1 MSFLIAK
8 QPIFNKEGRIVAYE
22 VYLRKKDNMLE
33 YPKEVPY
40 NRSAYIILQI
50 LTEHGIDRVGEGKKV
65 MLNVSVDA
73 LLNRAFEN
81 LPPEKLIFELLKP
94 QIQVGEVIIGQAL
107 KSMSRFKEAGALF
120 ASYYELLEDER
131 YQKFI
136 EGSSLISVD
145 FSHLNDK
152 RIEQLK
158 AKGKKVIVT
167 KIETKEQYEKALKVG
182 DFFEGNYLESP
193 YILKEFEIA
202 PYLKTTLL
210 RLMSVVHNAQSTKE
224 IAEFISYDVG
234 LTAKLLRF
242 VNSAY
247 FSPIQEI
254 KSVEQACS
262 MLGLK
267 NLKNFIFLLAMNDY
281 ISVEKALCF
290 KKPRT
295 HLVCLANPL
304 QAQKAHM
311 VLEKRISFFFGKYW
325 SKVIATFLTSNLPTG
340 KTFIALSL
348 TSTNPSLS
356 MSLSCWSS
364 SSKCSSKFIPKALS
378 IRSKSHLKLHINSMI
393 TSLLRRSSCPSKNPL
408 MVAKS
413 PLSKAK

>member
-8 QPIFNKEGRIVAYE
+8 QPIFDKEGRIVAYE
-22 VYLRKKDNMLE
+22 VYLRKKGNILE

-40 NRSAYIILQI
+40 NRSAYIVVEI

-73 LLNRAFEN
+73 LLNRVFEN

-107 KSMSRFKEAGALF
+107 KSMSRFKEARALF

-131 YQKFI
+131 YQKFV
-136 EGSSLISVD
+136 EESFFISVD
-145 FSHLNDK
+145 FPHLNDK

-158 AKGKKVIVT
+158 AKGKKIIVT

-210 RLMSVVHNAQSTKE
+210 RLMSVVHSAQSTKE

-247 FSPIQEI
+247 FSSIQEI

-281 ISVEKALCF
+281 ISVENPALW
-290 KKPRT
+290 KKS
-295 HLVCLANPL
+295 LVRALLAKSIAERIAPDFEDAAYL
-304 QAQKAHM
+304 AGLFSLIYEILGVDK
-311 VLEKRISFFFGKYW
+311 ISFLKEINIDKLIIDAYTGENRKLRQILDIVSQLEERYSEILSSEDIFNVPLLLKIEELTGIYRSDIFQMLKDSYE
-325 SKVIATFLTSNLPTG
+325 KVDYIFNL
-340 KTFIALSL
+340 
-348 TSTNPSLS
+348 
-356 MSLSCWSS
+356 
-364 SSKCSSKFIPKALS
+364 
-378 IRSKSHLKLHINSMI
+378 
-393 TSLLRRSSCPSKNPL
+393 
-408 MVAKS
+408 
-413 PLSKAK
+413 

>member
-1 MSFLIAK
+1 VSFLIAK
-8 QPIFNKEGRIVAYE
+8 QPIFDKEGRIVAYE
-22 VYLRKKDNMLE
+22 VYLRKKGNTLE

-40 NRSAYIILQI
+40 NRSAYIIVEI
-50 LTEHGIDRVGEGKKV
+50 LTEHGIDRVGEGKRV

-81 LPPEKLIFELLKP
+81 LPLEKLIFELLKP
-94 QIQVGEVIIGQAL
+94 QIQVGEVIIGQTL
-107 KSMSRFKEAGALF
+107 KSMGRFKEAGVLF

-131 YQKFI
+131 YQKFV
-136 EGSSLISVD
+136 EESFFISVD
-145 FSHLNDK
+145 FPHLKDK

-158 AKGKKVIVT
+158 AKGKKIIVT
-167 KIETKEQYEKALKVG
+167 KIETKEQYEKALKLG

-210 RLMSVVHNAQSTKE
+210 RLMSVVHGAQSTKE

-281 ISVEKALCF
+281 ISVENPALW
-290 KKPRT
+290 KKS
-295 HLVCLANPL
+295 LVRALLAKSVAERIAPG
-304 QAQKAHM
+304 
-311 VLEKRISFFFGKYW
+311 LEDAAYLVGLFSLIDEILGVDKISFLKDIHMDKLIIDAYTGENKKLRQILDIVSQLEERYSEILSSEDIFNAPLLLKIEELTGIYRSDIFQMLKDAYE
-325 SKVIATFLTSNLPTG
+325 KVDYIFNL
-340 KTFIALSL
+340 
-348 TSTNPSLS
+348 
-356 MSLSCWSS
+356 
-364 SSKCSSKFIPKALS
+364 
-378 IRSKSHLKLHINSMI
+378 
-393 TSLLRRSSCPSKNPL
+393 
-408 MVAKS
+408 
-413 PLSKAK
+413 

>member
-8 QPIFNKEGRIVAYE
+8 QPIFDKEGRIVAYE

-40 NRSAYIILQI
+40 NRSAYIIVEI

-65 MLNVSVDA
+65 MLNVSVDT
-73 LLNRAFEN
+73 LLNKAFEN

-94 QIQVGEVIIGQAL
+94 QIQVGEVTLGQAL

-120 ASYYELLEDER
+120 ASHYELLDDER
-131 YQKFI
+131 YQKFV
-136 EGSSLISVD
+136 EESFFISVD
-145 FSHLNDK
+145 FPHLKDK

-158 AKGKKVIVT
+158 AKGKRIIVT

-210 RLMSVVHNAQSTKE
+210 RLMSVVHSAQSTKE

-281 ISVEKALCF
+281 ISVENSNLWKKSLVRALLA
-290 KKPRT
+290 KSIAERIAPRLEDAAY
-295 HLVCLANPL
+295 LVGLFSL
-304 QAQKAHM
+304 IDEILGVDK
-311 VLEKRISFFFGKYW
+311 ISFLKDIHMDKLIIDGYTGENKELRQILDVVSQLEERYSEILSSEDIFNAPLLVKIEELTGIYRFDLFRMLKDAYE
-325 SKVIATFLTSNLPTG
+325 KVDYIFNL
-340 KTFIALSL
+340 
-348 TSTNPSLS
+348 
-356 MSLSCWSS
+356 
-364 SSKCSSKFIPKALS
+364 
-378 IRSKSHLKLHINSMI
+378 
-393 TSLLRRSSCPSKNPL
+393 
-408 MVAKS
+408 
-413 PLSKAK
+413 

>member
-8 QPIFNKEGRIVAYE
+8 QPIFDKEGRIVAYE
-22 VYLRKKDNMLE
+22 VYLRKKGNVLE

-40 NRSAYIILQI
+40 NRSAYIIVEI
-50 LTEHGIDRVGEGKKV
+50 LAEYGIDRVGEGKKV

-73 LLNRAFEN
+73 LLNKAFEN
-81 LPPEKLIFELLKP
+81 LPMEKLIFELLKP
-94 QIQVGEVIIGQAL
+94 QIQVGGVTITQTL

-120 ASYYELLEDER
+120 ASHYELLEDER
-131 YQKFI
+131 YQQFV
-136 EGSSLISVD
+136 EGSFFVSVD
-145 FSHLNDK
+145 FPSLNDR

-158 AKGKKVIVT
+158 AKGKKIIVT
-167 KIETKEQYEKALKVG
+167 KIETKEQYEEALKVG

-193 YILKEFEIA
+193 YILKEFELA

-210 RLMSVVHNAQSTKE
+210 RLMSVVYSAQSTKE

-267 NLKNFIFLLAMNDY
+267 NLRNFVFLLAMNDY
-281 ISVEKALCF
+281 ISVENPKLWKRSLVRALLA
-290 KKPRT
+290 KSIAERIAPGLKDT
-295 HLVCLANPL
+295 AYLVGLFSL
-304 QAQKAHM
+304 IDEILGVDK
-311 VLEKRISFFFGKYW
+311 ISFLRELNLDKLIIDAYTGENERLKQILDIVSQLEERYSEILKSEDVFNAPLLLKIEELTGIYRSDLFQMLKDAYE
-325 SKVIATFLTSNLPTG
+325 KVDYIFNL
-340 KTFIALSL
+340 
-348 TSTNPSLS
+348 
-356 MSLSCWSS
+356 
-364 SSKCSSKFIPKALS
+364 
-378 IRSKSHLKLHINSMI
+378 
-393 TSLLRRSSCPSKNPL
+393 
-408 MVAKS
+408 
-413 PLSKAK
+413 

>member
-1 MSFLIAK
+1 VSFLIAR
-8 QPIFNKEGRIVAYE
+8 QPIFDKEGRIVAYE
-22 VYLRKKDNMLE
+22 VYLRKKGNTLE

-40 NRSAYIILQI
+40 NRSAYIILEI
-50 LTEHGIDRVGEGKKV
+50 LTEHGIDRVGEGKRV

-73 LLNRAFEN
+73 LLNRAFES

-94 QIQVGEVIIGQAL
+94 QIQVGGVIIGQTL
-107 KSMSRFKEAGALF
+107 KSMGRFKEAGVLF

-131 YQKFI
+131 YQKFV
-136 EGSSLISVD
+136 EESFFISVD
-145 FSHLNDK
+145 FPHLNDK

-158 AKGKKVIVT
+158 AKGKKIIVT

-210 RLMSVVHNAQSTKE
+210 RLMSMVHSAQSTKE

-281 ISVEKALCF
+281 ISVENPTLWKKSLVRALLA
-290 KKPRT
+290 KSIAERIAPGLEDAT
-295 HLVCLANPL
+295 YLVGLFSL
-304 QAQKAHM
+304 IDEILGVDK
-311 VLEKRISFFFGKYW
+311 ISFLKEINIDKLIIDAYTGENKKLRQILDIVSQLEERYSEILSSEDIFNVPLLLKIEELTGIYRSDIFQMLKDAYE
-325 SKVIATFLTSNLPTG
+325 KVDYIFNL
-340 KTFIALSL
+340 
-348 TSTNPSLS
+348 
-356 MSLSCWSS
+356 
-364 SSKCSSKFIPKALS
+364 
-378 IRSKSHLKLHINSMI
+378 
-393 TSLLRRSSCPSKNPL
+393 
-408 MVAKS
+408 
-413 PLSKAK
+413 

>member
-8 QPIFNKEGRIVAYE
+8 QPIFDKEGRIVAYE

-40 NRSAYIILQI
+40 NRSAYIIVEI

-73 LLNRAFEN
+73 LLNKAFEN
-81 LPPEKLIFELLKP
+81 LPLEKLIFELLKP
-94 QIQVGEVIIGQAL
+94 QIQVGEVVIGQSL
-107 KSMSRFKEAGALF
+107 KSVSRFKEAGALF

-131 YQKFI
+131 YQKFV
-136 EGSSLISVD
+136 EESFLISVD
-145 FSHLNDK
+145 FPHLKDK

-210 RLMSVVHNAQSTKE
+210 RLMSLVHSAQSTKE

-254 KSVEQACS
+254 KSLEQACS

-281 ISVEKALCF
+281 ISVENSSLWKKSLVRALLA
-290 KKPRT
+290 KSMAERIAPRLEDAAY
-295 HLVCLANPL
+295 LVGLFSL
-304 QAQKAHM
+304 IDEILDVDK
-311 VLEKRISFFFGKYW
+311 ISFLKDIRMDKLIIDGYTGENKELRQILDVVSQLEEGYSEILKSEDVFNAPLLLK
-325 SKVIATFLTSNLPTG
+325 IEELTGIYRFDLFRMLKDAYERADYIFNL
-340 KTFIALSL
+340 
-348 TSTNPSLS
+348 
-356 MSLSCWSS
+356 
-364 SSKCSSKFIPKALS
+364 
-378 IRSKSHLKLHINSMI
+378 
-393 TSLLRRSSCPSKNPL
+393 
-408 MVAKS
+408 
-413 PLSKAK
+413 

>member
-8 QPIFNKEGRIVAYE
+8 QPIFDKEGRIVAYE
-22 VYLRKKDNMLE
+22 VYLRKKGNLLE

-40 NRSAYIILQI
+40 NRSAYIIVEI
-50 LTEHGIDRVGEGKKV
+50 LAEHGIDRVGEGKKL

-81 LPPEKLIFELLKP
+81 LPMEKLIFELLKP
-94 QIQVGEVIIGQAL
+94 QIQVGGVTIAQTL

-120 ASYYELLEDER
+120 ASHYELLEDER
-131 YQKFI
+131 YQKFM
-136 EGSSLISVD
+136 EESFFISVD
-145 FSHLNDK
+145 FPHLNDE

-158 AKGKKVIVT
+158 AKGKKIIVT

-193 YILKEFEIA
+193 YILKEFEMA

-210 RLMSVVHNAQSTKE
+210 RLISMVHSAQSTKE

-254 KSVEQACS
+254 RSVEQACS

-267 NLKNFIFLLAMNDY
+267 NLKNFIFLLAINDY
-281 ISVEKALCF
+281 ISVENPKLWKRSLVRAL
-290 KKPRT
+290 
-295 HLVCLANPL
+295 LAKSIAERIAPDFEDAAYL
-304 QAQKAHM
+304 AGLFSLIDKILG
-311 VLEKRISFFFGKYW
+311 VDKISFLRDLHLDKLIINAY
-325 SKVIATFLTSNLPTG
+325 TG
-340 KTFIALSL
+340 E
-348 TSTNPSLS
+348 NE
-356 MSLSCWSS
+356 
-364 SSKCSSKFIPKALS
+364 
-378 IRSKSHLKLHINSMI
+378 RLKQILDTIS
-393 TSLLRRSSCPSKNPL
+393 
-408 MVAKS
+408 
-413 PLSKAK
+413 

>member
-8 QPIFNKEGRIVAYE
+8 QPIFDKEGRIVAYE
-22 VYLRKKDNMLE
+22 VYLRKKGNTLE

-40 NRSAYIILQI
+40 NRSAYIIVEI
-50 LTEHGIDRVGEGKKV
+50 LTEHGIDRVGEGKRV

-73 LLNRAFEN
+73 LLNRAFES

-94 QIQVGEVIIGQAL
+94 QIQVGGVIIGQTL
-107 KSMSRFKEAGALF
+107 KSMGRFKEAGVLF
-120 ASYYELLEDER
+120 ASYYELLEVER
-131 YQKFI
+131 YQKFV
-136 EGSSLISVD
+136 EESFFISVD
-145 FSHLNDK
+145 FPHLNDK

-158 AKGKKVIVT
+158 AKGKKIIVT
-167 KIETKEQYEKALKVG
+167 KIETKEQYEEALKVG

-210 RLMSVVHNAQSTKE
+210 RLMSVVHSAQSTKE

-267 NLKNFIFLLAMNDY
+267 SLKNFIFLLAMNDY
-281 ISVEKALCF
+281 ISVENPTLWKKSLVRALLA
-290 KKPRT
+290 KSIAERIAPGLEDSAY
-295 HLVCLANPL
+295 LVGLFSL
-304 QAQKAHM
+304 IDKILG
-311 VLEKRISFFFGKYW
+311 VDKISFLKEINIDKLIIDAYTGENKKLRQILDIVSQLEERYSEILSSEDILNVPLLLKIEELTGIYRSDIFQMLKDAYE
-325 SKVIATFLTSNLPTG
+325 KVDYIFNL
-340 KTFIALSL
+340 
-348 TSTNPSLS
+348 
-356 MSLSCWSS
+356 
-364 SSKCSSKFIPKALS
+364 
-378 IRSKSHLKLHINSMI
+378 
-393 TSLLRRSSCPSKNPL
+393 
-408 MVAKS
+408 
-413 PLSKAK
+413 

>member
-8 QPIFNKEGRIVAYE
+8 QPIFDKEGRIVAYE

-40 NRSAYIILQI
+40 NRSAYIIVEI

-65 MLNVSVDA
+65 MLNVSVDT
-73 LLNRAFEN
+73 LLNKAFEN

-94 QIQVGEVIIGQAL
+94 QIQVGEVTLGQAL
-107 KSMSRFKEAGALF
+107 KSMSRFKEARALF
-120 ASYYELLEDER
+120 ASYYDLLEDER
-131 YQKFI
+131 YQKFV
-136 EGSSLISVD
+136 EESFLISVD
-145 FSHLNDK
+145 FPHLNDK

-210 RLMSVVHNAQSTKE
+210 RLMSLVHSAQSTKE

-281 ISVEKALCF
+281 ISVENSNLWKKSLVRALLA
-290 KKPRT
+290 KSIAERIAPRLEDAAY
-295 HLVCLANPL
+295 LVGLFSL
-304 QAQKAHM
+304 IDEILGVDK
-311 VLEKRISFFFGKYW
+311 ISFLKDIHMDKLIIDGYTGENERLRQILDIVSQLEERYSEMLSSEDIFNAPLLVKIEELTGIYRFDLFRMLKDAYE
-325 SKVIATFLTSNLPTG
+325 KVDYIFNL
-340 KTFIALSL
+340 
-348 TSTNPSLS
+348 
-356 MSLSCWSS
+356 
-364 SSKCSSKFIPKALS
+364 
-378 IRSKSHLKLHINSMI
+378 
-393 TSLLRRSSCPSKNPL
+393 
-408 MVAKS
+408 
-413 PLSKAK
+413 

>member
-1 MSFLIAK
+1 VSFLIAR
-8 QPIFNKEGRIVAYE
+8 QPIFDKEGRIVAYE
-22 VYLRKKDNMLE
+22 VYLRKKGNTLE

-40 NRSAYIILQI
+40 NRSAYIIVEI
-50 LTEHGIDRVGEGKKV
+50 LTEHGIDRVGEGKRV

-73 LLNRAFEN
+73 LLNRAFES

-94 QIQVGEVIIGQAL
+94 QIQVGGVIIGQTL
-107 KSMSRFKEAGALF
+107 KSMGRFKEAGVLF

-131 YQKFI
+131 YQKFV
-136 EGSSLISVD
+136 EESFFISVD
-145 FSHLNDK
+145 FPHLKDK

-158 AKGKKVIVT
+158 AKGKKIIVT
-167 KIETKEQYEKALKVG
+167 KIETKEQYEEALKLG

-210 RLMSVVHNAQSTKE
+210 RLMSVVHSAQSTKE

-267 NLKNFIFLLAMNDY
+267 SLKNFIFLLAMNDY
-281 ISVEKALCF
+281 ISVENPTLWKKSLVRALLA
-290 KKPRT
+290 KSIAERIAPGLEDSAY
-295 HLVCLANPL
+295 LVGLFSL
-304 QAQKAHM
+304 IDKILG
-311 VLEKRISFFFGKYW
+311 VDKISFLKDIHMDKLIIDAYTGENKKLRQILDIVSQLEERYSEILSSEDIFNVPLLLKIEELTGIYRSDLFQMLKDAYE
-325 SKVIATFLTSNLPTG
+325 KVDYIFNL
-340 KTFIALSL
+340 
-348 TSTNPSLS
+348 
-356 MSLSCWSS
+356 
-364 SSKCSSKFIPKALS
+364 
-378 IRSKSHLKLHINSMI
+378 
-393 TSLLRRSSCPSKNPL
+393 
-408 MVAKS
+408 
-413 PLSKAK
+413 

>member
-8 QPIFNKEGRIVAYE
+8 QPIFDKEGKIIAYE
-22 VYLRKKDNMLE
+22 VYLRKKGNLLE

-40 NRSAYIILQI
+40 NRSAYIIVEI
-50 LTEHGIDRVGEGKKV
+50 LAEHGVDRVGEGRRV

-73 LLNRAFEN
+73 LLNKAFEN
-81 LPPEKLIFELLKP
+81 LPMEKLIFELLKP
-94 QIQVGEVIIGQAL
+94 QIQVGGVTITQTL

-120 ASYYELLEDER
+120 ASHYELLEDER
-131 YQKFI
+131 YQQFI
-136 EGSSLISVD
+136 EDSSFVSVD
-145 FSHLNDK
+145 FPRLNDR

-158 AKGKKVIVT
+158 AKGKKIIVT
-167 KIETKEQYEKALKVG
+167 KIETKEQYEEALKVG

-210 RLMSVVHNAQSTKE
+210 RLMSVVYSAQSTKE

-254 KSVEQACS
+254 RSVEQACS

-267 NLKNFIFLLAMNDY
+267 NLRNFIFLLAMNDY
-281 ISVEKALCF
+281 ISVENPKLWKRSLVRAL
-290 KKPRT
+290 
-295 HLVCLANPL
+295 LAKSIAERIAPDFEDAAYL
-304 QAQKAHM
+304 AGLFSLIDEILGVDK
-311 VLEKRISFFFGKYW
+311 ISFLRDIHLDKLIIDAYTGENERLKKILDIVSQLEERY
-325 SKVIATFLTSNLPTG
+325 SEMSALEDAYNDPLLINIEELTG
-340 KTFIALSL
+340 IYRFDLSL
-348 TSTNPSLS
+348 MLRDAYE
-356 MSLSCWSS
+356 
-364 SSKCSSKFIPKALS
+364 KANYIFNL
-378 IRSKSHLKLHINSMI
+378 
-393 TSLLRRSSCPSKNPL
+393 
-408 MVAKS
+408 
-413 PLSKAK
+413 

>member
-8 QPIFNKEGRIVAYE
+8 QPIFDKEGRIVAYE
-22 VYLRKKDNMLE
+22 VYLRKKGNILE

-40 NRSAYIILQI
+40 NRSAYIVVEI

-73 LLNRAFEN
+73 LLNRVFEN

-107 KSMSRFKEAGALF
+107 KSMSRFKEARALF

-131 YQKFI
+131 YQKFV
-136 EGSSLISVD
+136 EESFFISVD
-145 FSHLNDK
+145 FPHLNDK

-158 AKGKKVIVT
+158 AKGKKIIVT

-210 RLMSVVHNAQSTKE
+210 RLMSMVHSAQSTKE

-281 ISVEKALCF
+281 ISVENATLWKMS
-290 KKPRT
+290 
-295 HLVCLANPL
+295 LVRAFLAKSIAERIAPG
-304 QAQKAHM
+304 
-311 VLEKRISFFFGKYW
+311 LEDAAYLAGLFSLIDEILGVDKISFLKEINIDKLIIDAYTGENKKLRQILDIVSQLEERYSEILKSEDIFNAPLLLK
-325 SKVIATFLTSNLPTG
+325 IEELTGIYRSDLFRILKDAHEKADYIFNL
-340 KTFIALSL
+340 
-348 TSTNPSLS
+348 
-356 MSLSCWSS
+356 
-364 SSKCSSKFIPKALS
+364 
-378 IRSKSHLKLHINSMI
+378 
-393 TSLLRRSSCPSKNPL
+393 
-408 MVAKS
+408 
-413 PLSKAK
+413 

>member
-8 QPIFNKEGRIVAYE
+8 QPIFDKEGRIVAYE
-22 VYLRKKDNMLE
+22 VYLRKKGNTLE

-40 NRSAYIILQI
+40 NRSAYIIVEI
-50 LTEHGIDRVGEGKKV
+50 LTELGIDRVGEGKRA

-81 LPPEKLIFELLKP
+81 LPLEKLIFELLKP
-94 QIQVGEVIIGQAL
+94 QIQVGGVTIGQTL
-107 KSMSRFKEAGALF
+107 KSMGRFKEAGVLF

-131 YQKFI
+131 YQKFV
-136 EGSSLISVD
+136 EESFFISVD
-145 FSHLNDK
+145 FPHLKDK

-158 AKGKKVIVT
+158 AKGKKIIVT
-167 KIETKEQYEKALKVG
+167 KIETKEQYEEALKVG

-210 RLMSVVHNAQSTKE
+210 RLMSMVHSAQGTKE

-281 ISVEKALCF
+281 ISVENATLWKNSLVRAL
-290 KKPRT
+290 
-295 HLVCLANPL
+295 L
-304 QAQKAHM
+304 
-311 VLEKRISFFFGKYW
+311 
-325 SKVIATFLTSNLPTG
+325 
-340 KTFIALSL
+340 
-348 TSTNPSLS
+348 
-356 MSLSCWSS
+356 
-364 SSKCSSKFIPKALS
+364 
-378 IRSKSHLKLHINSMI
+378 
-393 TSLLRRSSCPSKNPL
+393 
-408 MVAKS
+408 AKS
-413 PLSKAK
+413 IAERIAPGLEDAAYLVGLFSFIDEILGVDKVSFLKEINIDKLIIDAYTGENKKLRQILDIVSQLEERYSEILSSEDTFNAPLLLKIEELTGIYRSDLFQMLKDAYEKVDYIFNL

>member
-8 QPIFNKEGRIVAYE
+8 QPIFDKEGRIIAYE
-22 VYLRKKDNMLE
+22 VYLRKKGNLLE

-73 LLNRAFEN
+73 LLNKAFEN
-81 LPPEKLIFELLKP
+81 LPMEKLIFELLKP
-94 QIQVGEVIIGQAL
+94 QIQVGGVTITQTL

-131 YQKFI
+131 YQQFV
-136 EGSSLISVD
+136 EESFFISVD
-145 FSHLNDK
+145 FPRLNDR

-158 AKGKKVIVT
+158 AKGKKIIVT
-167 KIETKEQYEKALKVG
+167 KIETKEQYEEALKVG

-210 RLMSVVHNAQSTKE
+210 RLMSVVYSAQSTKE

-267 NLKNFIFLLAMNDY
+267 NLRNFIFLLAMNDY
-281 ISVEKALCF
+281 ISVENPKLWKRSLVRAL
-290 KKPRT
+290 
-295 HLVCLANPL
+295 LAKFIAERIAPDFEDAAYL
-304 QAQKAHM
+304 AGLFSLIDEILGVDK
-311 VLEKRISFFFGKYW
+311 ISFLRDIHLDKLIIDAYTGENERLKQILDIVSQLEERY
-325 SKVIATFLTSNLPTG
+325 SEMSALEDAYNDPFLAKIEDLTG
-340 KTFIALSL
+340 IYRFDLSL
-348 TSTNPSLS
+348 ML
-356 MSLSCWSS
+356 
-364 SSKCSSKFIPKALS
+364 KDAYEKADYIFNL
-378 IRSKSHLKLHINSMI
+378 
-393 TSLLRRSSCPSKNPL
+393 
-408 MVAKS
+408 
-413 PLSKAK
+413 

>member
-8 QPIFNKEGRIVAYE
+8 QPIFDKEGKIVAYE

-40 NRSAYIILQI
+40 NRSAYIIVEI

-65 MLNVSVDA
+65 MLNVSVDS
-73 LLNRAFEN
+73 LLNKAFEN

-94 QIQVGEVIIGQAL
+94 RIQVGEVILGQAL
-107 KSMSRFKEAGALF
+107 KSMSRFKEARALF
-120 ASYYELLEDER
+120 ASYYDLLEDER
-131 YQKFI
+131 YQKFV
-136 EGSSLISVD
+136 EESFLISVD
-145 FSHLNDK
+145 FPHLKDK

-210 RLMSVVHNAQSTKE
+210 RLMSLVHSAQSTKE

-254 KSVEQACS
+254 KSLEQACS

-281 ISVEKALCF
+281 ISVENSNLWKKSLVRALLA
-290 KKPRT
+290 KSIAERIAPGLEDAAY
-295 HLVCLANPL
+295 LVGLFSL
-304 QAQKAHM
+304 IDEILDVDK
-311 VLEKRISFFFGKYW
+311 ISFLKDIHMDKLIIDGYTGENERLRQILDIVSQLEERYSEILSSEDIFNAPLLVKIEELTGIYRSDIFRMLKDAYE
-325 SKVIATFLTSNLPTG
+325 KVDYIFNL
-340 KTFIALSL
+340 
-348 TSTNPSLS
+348 
-356 MSLSCWSS
+356 
-364 SSKCSSKFIPKALS
+364 
-378 IRSKSHLKLHINSMI
+378 
-393 TSLLRRSSCPSKNPL
+393 
-408 MVAKS
+408 
-413 PLSKAK
+413 

>member
-1 MSFLIAK
+1 VSFLIAR
-8 QPIFNKEGRIVAYE
+8 QPIFDKEGRIVAYE
-22 VYLRKKDNMLE
+22 VYLRKKGNTLE

-40 NRSAYIILQI
+40 NRSAYIIVEI
-50 LTEHGIDRVGEGKKV
+50 LTEHGIDRVGEGKRV

-73 LLNRAFEN
+73 LLNRAFES
-81 LPPEKLIFELLKP
+81 LPREKLIFELLKP
-94 QIQVGEVIIGQAL
+94 QIQVGGVIIGQTL
-107 KSMSRFKEAGALF
+107 KSMGRFKEAGVLF

-131 YQKFI
+131 YQKFV
-136 EGSSLISVD
+136 EESLFISVD
-145 FSHLNDK
+145 FPHLKDK

-158 AKGKKVIVT
+158 AKGKKIIVT
-167 KIETKEQYEKALKVG
+167 KIETKEQYEEALKVG

-210 RLMSVVHNAQSTKE
+210 RLMSVVHSAQSTKE

-267 NLKNFIFLLAMNDY
+267 SLKNFIFLLAMNDY
-281 ISVEKALCF
+281 ISVENPTLWKKSLVRALLA
-290 KKPRT
+290 KSIAERIAPRLEDSAY
-295 HLVCLANPL
+295 LVGLFSL
-304 QAQKAHM
+304 IDKILG
-311 VLEKRISFFFGKYW
+311 VDKISFLKDIHMDKLIIDAYTGENKKLRQILDIVSQLEERYSEILSSEDIFNAPILLKIEELTGIYRSDLFQMLKDAYE
-325 SKVIATFLTSNLPTG
+325 KVDYIFNL
-340 KTFIALSL
+340 
-348 TSTNPSLS
+348 
-356 MSLSCWSS
+356 
-364 SSKCSSKFIPKALS
+364 
-378 IRSKSHLKLHINSMI
+378 
-393 TSLLRRSSCPSKNPL
+393 
-408 MVAKS
+408 
-413 PLSKAK
+413 

>member
-8 QPIFNKEGRIVAYE
+8 QPIFDKEGRIVAYE
-22 VYLRKKDNMLE
+22 VYLRKKGNLLE

-40 NRSAYIILQI
+40 NRSAYIVLQI
-50 LTEHGIDRVGEGKKV
+50 LTEHGIDRVGEGKRV

-73 LLNRAFEN
+73 LLNKAFEN
-81 LPPEKLIFELLKP
+81 LPMEKLIFELLKP
-94 QIQVGEVIIGQAL
+94 QIQVGGVTITQTL

-120 ASYYELLEDER
+120 ASHYELLEDER
-131 YQKFI
+131 YQQFI
-136 EGSSLISVD
+136 EESFFVSVD
-145 FSHLNDK
+145 FPRLNDR

-158 AKGKKVIVT
+158 AKGKKIIVT
-167 KIETKEQYEKALKVG
+167 KIETKEQYEEALKVG

-210 RLMSVVHNAQSTKE
+210 RLISVVYSAQSTKE

-254 KSVEQACS
+254 RSVEQACS

-267 NLKNFIFLLAMNDY
+267 NLRNFIFLLAMNDY
-281 ISVEKALCF
+281 ISVENPKLWKRSLVRAL
-290 KKPRT
+290 
-295 HLVCLANPL
+295 LAKSIAERIAPG
-304 QAQKAHM
+304 
-311 VLEKRISFFFGKYW
+311 LEDAAYLAGLFSLIDEILGVDKISFLRDIHLDKMIIDAYTGENERLKKILDTVSQLEERY
-325 SKVIATFLTSNLPTG
+325 SEMSALEDAYNVPLLINIEELTG
-340 KTFIALSL
+340 IYGFDLSL
-348 TSTNPSLS
+348 ML
-356 MSLSCWSS
+356 
-364 SSKCSSKFIPKALS
+364 KDAYEKADYIFNL
-378 IRSKSHLKLHINSMI
+378 
-393 TSLLRRSSCPSKNPL
+393 
-408 MVAKS
+408 
-413 PLSKAK
+413 

>member
-8 QPIFNKEGRIVAYE
+8 QPIFDKEGRIVAYE
-22 VYLRKKDNMLE
+22 VYLRKKGNTLE

-40 NRSAYIILQI
+40 NRSTYIVVEI

-73 LLNRAFEN
+73 LLNKAFEN

-94 QIQVGEVIIGQAL
+94 QIQVGGVVLGQAL

-136 EGSSLISVD
+136 EGSFFISVD
-145 FSHLNDK
+145 FPHLNDK

-202 PYLKTTLL
+202 PYLKPTLL
-210 RLMSVVHNAQSTKE
+210 RLMSVVHSAQSTKE

-234 LTAKLLRF
+234 LTAKLLRY

-254 KSVEQACS
+254 KSVGQACS

-281 ISVEKALCF
+281 VSVENPALW
-290 KKPRT
+290 KKS
-295 HLVCLANPL
+295 LVRALLAKSIAERIAPG
-304 QAQKAHM
+304 
-311 VLEKRISFFFGKYW
+311 LEDAAYLVGLFSLIDEILGVDKISFLKDLHMDKLIIDAYTGENERLRQILDIVSQLEERYSEILSSEDMFNAPLLVK
-325 SKVIATFLTSNLPTG
+325 IEELTGIYRSDIFRMLKDAYERVDYIFNL
-340 KTFIALSL
+340 
-348 TSTNPSLS
+348 
-356 MSLSCWSS
+356 
-364 SSKCSSKFIPKALS
+364 
-378 IRSKSHLKLHINSMI
+378 
-393 TSLLRRSSCPSKNPL
+393 
-408 MVAKS
+408 
-413 PLSKAK
+413 

>member
-8 QPIFNKEGRIVAYE
+8 QPIFDKEGRIVAYE
-22 VYLRKKDNMLE
+22 VYLRKKGNTLE

-40 NRSAYIILQI
+40 NRSAYIIVEI
-50 LTEHGIDRVGEGKKV
+50 LAEHGIDRVGEGKRV

-81 LPPEKLIFELLKP
+81 LPLEKLIFELLKP
-94 QIQVGEVIIGQAL
+94 QIQVGGVIIGQTL

-131 YQKFI
+131 YQKFV
-136 EGSSLISVD
+136 EESFFISVD
-145 FSHLNDK
+145 FPHLKDK

-210 RLMSVVHNAQSTKE
+210 RLMSMVHSAQSTKE
-224 IAEFISYDVG
+224 IAELISCDVG

-267 NLKNFIFLLAMNDY
+267 NLKNFIFLLATNDY
-281 ISVEKALCF
+281 ISVENATLWKMSLVRALLA
-290 KKPRT
+290 KSIAERIAPGLEDSAY
-295 HLVCLANPL
+295 LVGLFSL
-304 QAQKAHM
+304 IDKILG
-311 VLEKRISFFFGKYW
+311 VDKISFLKEINIDKLIIDAYTGENKKLRQILDIVSQLEEGYSEILKSEDIYNAPLLLKIEELTGIYRSDLFRMLKDAYE
-325 SKVIATFLTSNLPTG
+325 KVDYIFNL
-340 KTFIALSL
+340 
-348 TSTNPSLS
+348 
-356 MSLSCWSS
+356 
-364 SSKCSSKFIPKALS
+364 
-378 IRSKSHLKLHINSMI
+378 
-393 TSLLRRSSCPSKNPL
+393 
-408 MVAKS
+408 
-413 PLSKAK
+413 

>member
-8 QPIFNKEGRIVAYE
+8 QPIFDKEGRIVAYE

-40 NRSAYIILQI
+40 NRSAYIIVEI

-65 MLNVSVDA
+65 MLNVSVDS
-73 LLNRAFEN
+73 LLNKAFEN

-94 QIQVGEVIIGQAL
+94 QIQVGEVIIGQTL

-131 YQKFI
+131 YQKFV
-136 EGSSLISVD
+136 EESFLISVD
-145 FSHLNDK
+145 FPHLKDK

-210 RLMSVVHNAQSTKE
+210 RLMSLVHSAQSPKE
-224 IAEFISYDVG
+224 IAEFVSYDVG

-254 KSVEQACS
+254 KSLEQACS

-281 ISVEKALCF
+281 ISVENSSLWKKSLVRALLA
-290 KKPRT
+290 KSIAERIAPRLEDAAY
-295 HLVCLANPL
+295 LVGLFSL
-304 QAQKAHM
+304 IDEILDVDK
-311 VLEKRISFFFGKYW
+311 ISFLKDIRMDKLIIDGYTGENKELRQILDVVSQLEEGYSEILKSEDVFNAPLLLK
-325 SKVIATFLTSNLPTG
+325 IEELTGIYRFDLFRMLKDAYERADYIFNL
-340 KTFIALSL
+340 
-348 TSTNPSLS
+348 
-356 MSLSCWSS
+356 
-364 SSKCSSKFIPKALS
+364 
-378 IRSKSHLKLHINSMI
+378 
-393 TSLLRRSSCPSKNPL
+393 
-408 MVAKS
+408 
-413 PLSKAK
+413 

>member
-8 QPIFNKEGRIVAYE
+8 QPIFDKEGRIVAYE
-22 VYLRKKDNMLE
+22 VYLRKKGNTLQ

-40 NRSAYIILQI
+40 NRSAYIIVEI
-50 LTEHGIDRVGEGKKV
+50 LTEHGIDRVGEGKRA

-81 LPPEKLIFELLKP
+81 LPLEKLIFELLKP
-94 QIQVGEVIIGQAL
+94 QIQVGGVTIGQTL
-107 KSMSRFKEAGALF
+107 KSMGRFKEAGVLF

-131 YQKFI
+131 YQKFV
-136 EGSSLISVD
+136 EESFFISVD
-145 FSHLNDK
+145 FPHLNDK

-158 AKGKKVIVT
+158 AKGKKTIVT
-167 KIETKEQYEKALKVG
+167 KIETKEQYEEALKVG

-210 RLMSVVHNAQSTKE
+210 RLMSVVHSAQSTKE

-281 ISVEKALCF
+281 ISVENPALW
-290 KKPRT
+290 KMS
-295 HLVCLANPL
+295 LVRAFLAKSIAERIAPG
-304 QAQKAHM
+304 
-311 VLEKRISFFFGKYW
+311 LEDAAYLVGLFSLIDEILGVDKISFLKEINIDKLIIDAYTGDNERLRQILDIVSQLEERYSEMSALEDAYNDPFLLKIEELTGIYIPDLFQMLKDAYE
-325 SKVIATFLTSNLPTG
+325 KVDYIFNL
-340 KTFIALSL
+340 
-348 TSTNPSLS
+348 
-356 MSLSCWSS
+356 
-364 SSKCSSKFIPKALS
+364 
-378 IRSKSHLKLHINSMI
+378 
-393 TSLLRRSSCPSKNPL
+393 
-408 MVAKS
+408 
-413 PLSKAK
+413 

>member
-8 QPIFNKEGRIVAYE
+8 QPIFDKEGRIVAYE
-22 VYLRKKDNMLE
+22 VYLRKKGNLLE

-40 NRSAYIILQI
+40 NRSAYIIVEI
-50 LTEHGIDRVGEGKKV
+50 LTEHGIDRVGEGKRV

-81 LPPEKLIFELLKP
+81 LPLEKLIFELLKP
-94 QIQVGEVIIGQAL
+94 QIQVGGVTIAQTL

-120 ASYYELLEDER
+120 ASHYELLEDER
-131 YQKFI
+131 YQKFV
-136 EGSSLISVD
+136 EDSFFISVD
-145 FSHLNDK
+145 FPHLKDK

-158 AKGKKVIVT
+158 AKGKKIIVT
-167 KIETKEQYEKALKVG
+167 KIETKEQYEEALKVG

-210 RLMSVVHNAQSTKE
+210 RLMSVVHSAQSTKE

-267 NLKNFIFLLAMNDY
+267 NLRNFIFLLAMNDY
-281 ISVEKALCF
+281 ISVENPKLWKRSLVRALLA
-290 KKPRT
+290 KSIAERIAPGLEDAAY
-295 HLVCLANPL
+295 LVGLFSL
-304 QAQKAHM
+304 IDEILGVDK
-311 VLEKRISFFFGKYW
+311 ISFLKEINIDKLIIDAYTGENRKLRQILDIVSQLEERYSEILSSEDIFNVPLLLKIEELTGIYRSDIFQMLKDSYE
-325 SKVIATFLTSNLPTG
+325 KVDYIFNL
-340 KTFIALSL
+340 
-348 TSTNPSLS
+348 
-356 MSLSCWSS
+356 
-364 SSKCSSKFIPKALS
+364 
-378 IRSKSHLKLHINSMI
+378 
-393 TSLLRRSSCPSKNPL
+393 
-408 MVAKS
+408 
-413 PLSKAK
+413 

>member
-8 QPIFNKEGRIVAYE
+8 QPIFDKEGRIVAYE
-22 VYLRKKDNMLE
+22 VYLRKKSNLLE

-40 NRSAYIILQI
+40 NRSAYIVLQI
-50 LTEHGIDRVGEGKKV
+50 LTEHGIDRVGEGRRV

-73 LLNRAFEN
+73 LLNKAFEN
-81 LPPEKLIFELLKP
+81 LPMEKLIFELLKP
-94 QIQVGEVIIGQAL
+94 QIQVGGVTIAQTL

-120 ASYYELLEDER
+120 ASHYELLEDER
-131 YQKFI
+131 YQQFV
-136 EGSSLISVD
+136 EESFLVSVD
-145 FSHLNDK
+145 FPRLNDR

-158 AKGKKVIVT
+158 AKGKKIIVT
-167 KIETKEQYEKALKVG
+167 KIETKEQYEEALKVG

-210 RLMSVVHNAQSTKE
+210 RLMSVVYSAQSTKE

-254 KSVEQACS
+254 RSVEQACS

-267 NLKNFIFLLAMNDY
+267 NLRNFIFLLAMNDY
-281 ISVEKALCF
+281 ISVENPKLWKRSLVRAL
-290 KKPRT
+290 
-295 HLVCLANPL
+295 LAKSIAERIAPDFEDAAYL
-304 QAQKAHM
+304 AGLFSLIDEILGVDK
-311 VLEKRISFFFGKYW
+311 ISFLRDIHLDKLIIDAYTGENERLKKILDIVSQLEERY
-325 SKVIATFLTSNLPTG
+325 SEMSALEDAYNDPLLINIEELTG
-340 KTFIALSL
+340 IYGFDLSL
-348 TSTNPSLS
+348 ML
-356 MSLSCWSS
+356 
-364 SSKCSSKFIPKALS
+364 KDAYEKADYIFNL
-378 IRSKSHLKLHINSMI
+378 
-393 TSLLRRSSCPSKNPL
+393 
-408 MVAKS
+408 
-413 PLSKAK
+413 

>member
-8 QPIFNKEGRIVAYE
+8 QPIFDKEGRIVAYE

-40 NRSAYIILQI
+40 NRSAYIIVEI

-65 MLNVSVDA
+65 MLNVSVDT
-73 LLNRAFEN
+73 LLNKAFEN

-94 QIQVGEVIIGQAL
+94 QIQVGEVTLGQAL
-107 KSMSRFKEAGALF
+107 KSMSRFKEARALF
-120 ASYYELLEDER
+120 ASYYDLLEDER
-131 YQKFI
+131 YQKFV
-136 EGSSLISVD
+136 EESFLISVD
-145 FSHLNDK
+145 FPHLKDK

-158 AKGKKVIVT
+158 AKGKRIIVT

-210 RLMSVVHNAQSTKE
+210 RLMSLVHSAQSTKE

-281 ISVEKALCF
+281 ISVENSNLWKKSLVRALLA
-290 KKPRT
+290 KSIAERIAPRLEDAAY
-295 HLVCLANPL
+295 LVGLFSL
-304 QAQKAHM
+304 IDEILGVDK
-311 VLEKRISFFFGKYW
+311 ISFLKDIHMDKLIIDGYTGENKELRQILDVVSQLEERYSEILSSEDIFNAPLLVKIEELTGIYRFDLFRMLKDAYE
-325 SKVIATFLTSNLPTG
+325 KVDYIFNL
-340 KTFIALSL
+340 
-348 TSTNPSLS
+348 
-356 MSLSCWSS
+356 
-364 SSKCSSKFIPKALS
+364 
-378 IRSKSHLKLHINSMI
+378 
-393 TSLLRRSSCPSKNPL
+393 
-408 MVAKS
+408 
-413 PLSKAK
+413 

>member
-8 QPIFNKEGRIVAYE
+8 QPIFDKEGRIVAYE

-40 NRSAYIILQI
+40 NRSAYIIVEI
-50 LTEHGIDRVGEGKKV
+50 LTEHGIDRVSEGKKV
-65 MLNVSVDA
+65 MLNVSVDS
-73 LLNRAFEN
+73 LLNKAFEN

-94 QIQVGEVIIGQAL
+94 QIQVGEVILGQAL

-131 YQKFI
+131 YQKFV
-136 EGSSLISVD
+136 EESFLISVD
-145 FSHLNDK
+145 FPHLKDK

-210 RLMSVVHNAQSTKE
+210 RLMSLVHSAQSTKE
-224 IAEFISYDVG
+224 IAGFISYDVG

-281 ISVEKALCF
+281 ISVENSNLWKKSLVRALLA
-290 KKPRT
+290 KSIAERIAPKLGDAAY
-295 HLVCLANPL
+295 LVGLFSL
-304 QAQKAHM
+304 IDEILDVDK
-311 VLEKRISFFFGKYW
+311 ISFLKDIHMDKLIIDGYTGENKELRQILDIVSQLEERYSEILSSEDIFNAPLLVKIEELTGIYRSDLFRMLKDAHE
-325 SKVIATFLTSNLPTG
+325 KVDYIFNL
-340 KTFIALSL
+340 
-348 TSTNPSLS
+348 
-356 MSLSCWSS
+356 
-364 SSKCSSKFIPKALS
+364 
-378 IRSKSHLKLHINSMI
+378 
-393 TSLLRRSSCPSKNPL
+393 
-408 MVAKS
+408 
-413 PLSKAK
+413 

>member
-8 QPIFNKEGRIVAYE
+8 QPIFDKEGRIVAYE

-40 NRSAYIILQI
+40 NRSAYIIVEI

-65 MLNVSVDA
+65 MLNVSVDS
-73 LLNRAFEN
+73 LLNKAFEN

-94 QIQVGEVIIGQAL
+94 QIQVGEVIIGQTL

-131 YQKFI
+131 YQKFV
-136 EGSSLISVD
+136 EESFLISVD
-145 FSHLNDK
+145 FPHLKDK

-210 RLMSVVHNAQSTKE
+210 RLMSLVHSAQSTKE
-224 IAEFISYDVG
+224 IAGFISYDVG

-281 ISVEKALCF
+281 ISVENSSLWKKSLVRALLA
-290 KKPRT
+290 KSIAERIAPKLEDAAY
-295 HLVCLANPL
+295 LVGLFSL
-304 QAQKAHM
+304 IDEILDVDK
-311 VLEKRISFFFGKYW
+311 ISFLKDIHMDKLIIDGYTGENKELRQILDIVSQLEEGYSEILKSEDVFNAPLLLK
-325 SKVIATFLTSNLPTG
+325 IEELTGIYRFDLFRMLKDAYERADYIFNL
-340 KTFIALSL
+340 
-348 TSTNPSLS
+348 
-356 MSLSCWSS
+356 
-364 SSKCSSKFIPKALS
+364 
-378 IRSKSHLKLHINSMI
+378 
-393 TSLLRRSSCPSKNPL
+393 
-408 MVAKS
+408 
-413 PLSKAK
+413 

>member
-8 QPIFNKEGRIVAYE
+8 QPIFDKEGRIIAYE
-22 VYLRKKDNMLE
+22 VYLRRKGNTLE

-94 QIQVGEVIIGQAL
+94 QIQVGGVIIGQAL
-107 KSMSRFKEAGALF
+107 KSMGRFKEAGVLF

-131 YQKFI
+131 YQKLVEESFF
-136 EGSSLISVD
+136 ISVD
-145 FSHLNDK
+145 FPHLKDK

-158 AKGKKVIVT
+158 AKGKKIIVT
-167 KIETKEQYEKALKVG
+167 KIETKEQYEEALKVG

-202 PYLKTTLL
+202 PYLKATLL
-210 RLMSVVHNAQSTKE
+210 RLMSVVYSAQSTKE

-247 FSPIQEI
+247 SSPTQEI

-281 ISVEKALCF
+281 ISVENPALW
-290 KKPRT
+290 KKS
-295 HLVCLANPL
+295 LVRALLAKSIAERIAPG
-304 QAQKAHM
+304 
-311 VLEKRISFFFGKYW
+311 LEDAAYLAGFFSLIDEILGLDKISFLKEINIDKLIIDAYTGENKKLRQILDVVSQLEEGYSEILKSEDIFNVPLLLKIEELTGIYRSDLFRMLKDAYE
-325 SKVIATFLTSNLPTG
+325 KVDYIFNL
-340 KTFIALSL
+340 
-348 TSTNPSLS
+348 
-356 MSLSCWSS
+356 
-364 SSKCSSKFIPKALS
+364 
-378 IRSKSHLKLHINSMI
+378 
-393 TSLLRRSSCPSKNPL
+393 
-408 MVAKS
+408 
-413 PLSKAK
+413 